1 MNDAL
6 LSSLLTEPERVGP
19 FALLVRG
26 DRSREPML
34 EIYTGDALSCDR
46 LDDIPLPPAG
56 RAGRSAIA
64 VVPYRQLVERGYAAV
79 DDGEPL
85 RVLHIEREQRIAL
98 DAALRDWPDV
108 PIDVSDGQFDVEDAA
123 YAEQVKRIVADEIG
137 AGEGS
142 NFVLKRTFRARLD
155 NYSLVTALT
164 AFGRLVRREVGAYWT
179 FLVHTGDRTWI
190 GASPERHVSV
200 KAGTASMNPISGTYR
215 YPPSGPT
222 LSGIVEF
229 LANKKE
235 SDELY
240 MVVDEELKMM
250 ARFCT
255 GGAKVIGPKLKEMS
269 RLAHTEYVLEGETQ
283 ADPRAILR
291 ETLFS
296 PAVTG
301 SPIENACRVIAKY
314 EEAGRGY
321 YAGVVALFGRDEQD
335 RAELDSAILIRTAD
349 IDRNGALR
357 VSVGATI
364 VRHSDPD
371 SEAAETRAKAQAV
384 LNALGQTST
393 QDFSAHPLVR
403 SALSDR
409 NVGISDFWLSDA
421 AKRTKAIPGLEG
433 RKLLIIDAEDAFTS
447 MLDHQLRAMGL
458 TVSLARFDDERV
470 RTGDWDLAVFGP
482 GPGDPRSHTDV
493 RVRTLRKALA
503 DALAKHRPFFAV
515 CLSHQMLCLEL
526 GMPIARRDQP
536 NQGVQHEID
545 YFGTRERVGF
555 YNTFSATYGSD
566 ELWHDNE
573 KVEVCRDARTN
584 EVHALRGKGFSS
596 IQFHAESVL
605 TERGIGIVSEALLNV
620 LSTQLEPVH

>member
-1 MNDAL
+1 MNDSL
-6 LSSLLTEPERVGP
+6 LSSLMAEPESVGP
-19 FALLVRG
+19 FALIVRG
-26 DRSREPML
+26 DRANEPIL
-34 EIYTGDALSCDR
+34 EIYTGEALTCSR
-46 LDDIPLPPAG
+46 LEDIPLPPTG
-56 RAGRSAIA
+56 REGRSAIA
-64 VVPYRQLVERGYAAV
+64 VVPYRQLVERGYAAI

-85 RVLHIEREQRIAL
+85 RVIRIEREQRVPL
-98 DAALRDWPDV
+98 DAALRAWPDTQ
-108 PIDVSDGQFDVEDAA
+108 IDVSGGQFDVEDAA
-123 YAEQVKRIVADEIG
+123 YAEQVKRVIADEIG

-155 NYSLVTALT
+155 NYSLSTALT

-200 KAGTASMNPISGTYR
+200 KAGIASMNPISGTYR

-235 SDELY
+235 TDELY

-255 GGAKVIGPKLKEMS
+255 DGAKVMGPRLKEMS

-314 EEAGRGY
+314 EDGGRSY
-321 YAGVVALFGRDEQD
+321 YAGVLALLGRDEED
-335 RAELDSAILIRTAD
+335 RVELDSAILIRTAD
-349 IDRNGALR
+349 IDRQGGLR

-384 LNALGQTST
+384 LNALGQTTQNFST
-393 QDFSAHPLVR
+393 HPLVR
-403 SALSDR
+403 SALNDR
-409 NVGISDFWLSDA
+409 NVGISEFWLSDA
-421 AKRTKAIPGLEG
+421 DKRAKAIPGLEG
-433 RKLLIIDAEDAFTS
+433 RKLLIIDAQDAFTS
-447 MLDHQLRAMGL
+447 MLGHQLSAMGL

-482 GPGDPRSHTDV
+482 GPGDPRSNTDV
-493 RVRTLRKALA
+493 RVRTLRKALS
-503 DALAKHRPFFAV
+503 DALAKRKPFFAV

-526 GMPIARRDQP
+526 GMPIARRNQP

-545 YFGTRERVGF
+545 YFGARERVGF
-555 YNTFSATYGSD
+555 YNTFSGTYGSD
-566 ELWHDNE
+566 ELWHDGE

-605 TERGIGIVSEALLNV
+605 TERGIGIVSEALLSV
-620 LSTQLEPVH
+620 LSTQLESVH

>member
-1 MNDAL
+1 MNDSL
-6 LSSLLTEPERVGP
+6 LSSLLAEPERVGP
-19 FALLVRG
+19 FALIVRG
-26 DRSREPML
+26 DRTNEPML
-34 EIYTGDALSCDR
+34 EIYTGEALSCSR
-46 LDDIPLPPAG
+46 LDDIPLPPTG
-56 RAGRSAIA
+56 RPGQSVIA
-64 VVPYRQLVERGYAAV
+64 VVPYRQLVERGYAVV

-85 RVLHIEREQRIAL
+85 RVIRIEREHRVPLGSAL
-98 DAALRDWPDV
+98 GAWPDTQ
-108 PIDVSDGQFDVEDAA
+108 IDVSGGQFDVEDAA
-123 YAEQVKRIVADEIG
+123 YAEQVKRVIADEIG

-142 NFVLKRTFRARLD
+142 NFVLKRTFHARLD
-155 NYSLVTALT
+155 NFSLSTALT

-222 LSGIVEF
+222 LNGIVEF

-255 GGAKVIGPKLKEMS
+255 DGAKVIGPRLKEMS
-269 RLAHTEYVLEGETQ
+269 RLAHTEYVLEGKTQ

-314 EEAGRGY
+314 EDGGRSY
-321 YAGVVALFGRDEQD
+321 YAGVLALLGRDDED
-335 RAELDSAILIRTAD
+335 RVELDSAILIRTAD
-349 IDRNGALR
+349 IDREGGLR

-384 LNALGQTST
+384 LNALGQTTQNFST
-393 QDFSAHPLVR
+393 HPLVR

-409 NVGISDFWLSDA
+409 NVGISEFWLSDA
-421 AKRTKAIPGLEG
+421 DKRAKAIPGLEG

-447 MLDHQLRAMGL
+447 MLGHQLSAMGL
-458 TVSLARFDDERV
+458 SVSLARFDDERV

-482 GPGDPRSHTDV
+482 GPGDPRSNTDV
-493 RVRTLRKALA
+493 RVRTLRKALS
-503 DALAKHRPFFAV
+503 DALAKHKPFFAV

-526 GMPIARRDQP
+526 GMPIARRNQP

-545 YFGTRERVGF
+545 YFGARERVGF

-566 ELWHDNE
+566 ELWFDGE
-573 KVEVCRDARTN
+573 KVDVCRDARTN

-605 TERGIGIVSEALLNV
+605 TERGIGIVSEALLSV
-620 LSTQLEPVH
+620 ISTQLESVH